1 MARGLGL
8 LIALLFV
15 TGCTT
20 TRVSTLWQDP
30 AYTGGPF
37 HKLLVAGV
45 SDRPGV
51 RRSFEDRF
59 VAALETRGAAAVAAW
74 RVLPDQAEPSQ
85 GTLLGAARKAGAD
98 GLLVT
103 RLMGIREQTVYT
115 PPTFSIGP
123 GYYGAYGGSAGVVWS
138 YGFGAGYYSTY
149 TNVFLEINLYD
160 VRSERLV
167 WSGQSK
173 TFDPADVKQIV
184 EEVPPKVVEA
194 LGQAGL
200 LPAPSPGN
208 RPRQVSRSA
217 SRSGF
222 VELLERRRSTGQG
235 SLRGERDLRTATTSR
250 RRALRWPRASVWTAA
265 AQRAVSAAGVC
276 PASSIM
282 TRALSRHS

>member
-217 SRSGF
+217 SRAASRSSWSDGDPPDRDPCAVREISGR
-222 VELLERRRSTGQG
+222 L
-235 SLRGERDLRTATTSR
+235 
-250 RRALRWPRASVWTAA
+250 
-265 AQRAVSAAGVC
+265 QRAGVGLSGGPA
-276 PASSIM
+276 PASGRQPLSAPYPPLAS
-282 TRALSRHS
+282 ALPAPS